1 MRACTGRA
9 VIPSSTGLLYRTRP
23 HPAQYRPVSS
33 TRLSRS
39 ARTCTE
45 YATAPLSTNIPR
57 ARGHPA
63 QYKHMLGARPPRP
76 ARGHVAHAT
85 TAPSANTH
93 RLREPR
99 VEKSN
104 GMTPVASEKRCISQP
119 VARKTDPGDPLG
131 RRNHRSWLMPAQQA
145 PQCTRGPPRRPPPN
159 AKHPT
164 CRSSRVVA
172 PGGCTGLTQNRPI
185 GPPRPC
191 LPAAG
196 VAPVLVVVNR
206 IRSQEDPAAH
216 RRRRPETRLNP
227 QRFQSHRAF
236 SPPQNR
242 RRRHSS
248 QLFAP
253 NPQLDLSIPRPW

>member
-1 MRACTGRA
+1 MRVCTGRA

-45 YATAPLSTNIPR
+45 YATAPLSTNIRR

-172 PGGCTGLTQNRPI
+172 PGGCTGLTQNRST
-185 GPPRPC
+185 GPPRPRLTRASC
-191 LPAAG
+191 RHSAACARFAAKKALPHIDDGAVPRRAPPHGGIEPAG
-196 VAPVLVVVNR
+196 PL
-206 IRSQEDPAAH
+206 
-216 RRRRPETRLNP
+216 RRPRTG
-227 QRFQSHRAF
+227 AGA
-236 SPPQNR
+236 
-242 RRRHSS
+242 SS
-248 QLFAP
+248 LLFAS

>member
-1 MRACTGRA
+1 MRVCTGRA

-45 YATAPLSTNIPR
+45 YATAPLSTNIRR

-145 PQCTRGPPRRPPPN
+145 PRCTLGPPRRPRPTQ
-159 AKHPT
+159 KHPT
-164 CRSSRVVA
+164 CRPSGVA
-172 PGGCTGLTQNRPI
+172 TLWMMHGLDPKPI
-185 GPPRPC
+185 YWAA
-191 LPAAG
+191 PASPDAG
-196 VAPVLVVVNR
+196 VVPTLGGMR
-206 IRSQEDPAAH
+206 KIRSQEGPAAH
-216 RRRRPETRLNP
+216 RRRRRPEARPTPRRHRTR
-227 QRFQSHRAF
+227 RST
-236 SPPQNR
+236 SPPQNGR
-242 RRRHSS
+242 QGPPACFSRHTHS
-248 QLFAP
+248 
-253 NPQLDLSIPRPW
+253 

>member
-1 MRACTGRA
+1 MKDALLALQLLHAATQVCTR
-9 VIPSSTGLLYRTRP
+9 R
-23 HPAQYRPVSS
+23 
-33 TRLSRS
+33 
-39 ARTCTE
+39 
-45 YATAPLSTNIPR
+45 
-57 ARGHPA
+57 
-63 QYKHMLGARPPRP
+63 
-76 ARGHVAHAT
+76 T
-85 TAPSANTH
+85 TAPPVVDPHQA
-93 RLREPR
+93 REPR
-99 VEKSN
+99 VEIFN
-104 GMTPVASEKRCISQP
+104 GMAAVSPEKRCISQP

-145 PQCTRGPPRRPPPN
+145 PRCTLGPPRRPRPTQ
-159 AKHPT
+159 KHPT